1 MKLLFIARTYPPL
14 IGGMERFASNFY
26 NSLKKLGDI
35 DLLANPGGTKTLIP
49 FFFKAIFYLIKNSKI
64 YDVIHFSDAILS
76 PILPVIRVFS
86 KAKITFTVHGLDVVY
101 SRYGY
106 QILIPFFLRKADKIF
121 AVSQYTLEQ
130 CKRIGISSEQLT
142 VIPNCINTERYPPC
156 SQMELTKF
164 EEKFNAKLGEKII
177 LLTVGRLIKRK
188 GHAWFITN
196 VFCELPETYIYVMAG
211 FGPEFE
217 RIKNIIQKLNLE
229 KRVHLLGH
237 ISDEKKNCLYQISNI
252 FIMPNISVAND
263 QEGFGIVAIEAGSYG
278 IPVIASD
285 IEGIRDAIIE
295 GSTGHLI
302 KEKDVQAF
310 VKAILFH
317 NIDKSSLRDKV
328 LSNFDCTEIAKRYIR
343 EFESLTRKFH

>member
-1 MKLLFIARTYPPL
+1 
-14 IGGMERFASNFY
+14 
-26 NSLKKLGDI
+26 
-35 DLLANPGGTKTLIP
+35 
-49 FFFKAIFYLIKNSKI
+49 
-64 YDVIHFSDAILS
+64 
-76 PILPVIRVFS
+76 
-86 KAKITFTVHGLDVVY
+86 
-101 SRYGY
+101 
-106 QILIPFFLRKADKIF
+106 
-121 AVSQYTLEQ
+121 
-130 CKRIGISSEQLT
+130 
-142 VIPNCINTERYPPC
+142 
-156 SQMELTKF
+156 
-164 EEKFNAKLGEKII
+164 
-177 LLTVGRLIKRK
+177 
-188 GHAWFITN
+188 
-196 VFCELPETYIYVMAG
+196 MAG